1 MPYVGA
7 VAAFLY
13 ARINDA
19 DRPRPYRVP
28 GGMPVARLLAYVCI
42 AILLLSIILF
52 MYVPGS
58 GLDVPVVVGSIV
70 SIILGEAAIYY
81 AEHQRKNPD
90 HAE

>member
-1 MPYVGA
+1 
-7 VAAFLY
+7 
-13 ARINDA
+13 
-19 DRPRPYRVP
+19 
-28 GGMPVARLLAYVCI
+28 
-42 AILLLSIILF
+42 